1 MREAVAINPRLVEK
15 LEIDVSIIL
24 DQILLNVEISYLIVD
39 PIPNIFLIN
48 DERVDEFA
56 ILLVFPVWP
65 NEVEKLEKF

>member
-1 MREAVAINPRLVEK
+1 MREAVAMNPRLVEK